1 MGKQKKQQCN
11 SLGNNSVKIRRVDK
25 AFEPYRQ
32 AFIHGDIQQQSYIIN
47 EFVSSL
53 VAAEYAKLTEERGY
67 CMEKC
72 LPIEEIF
79 TCNLCRE
86 LLHVPVTLVCGH
98 TFCLECLGNYER
110 EGRTMCPGCGQES
123 NLHYT
128 SNIVVREL
136 SRICFPEKTSIRN
149 CIVEANNLLRERK
162 MEEFMELTK
171 NLLTKYPENVDLLHL
186 RANGYQCLKSYS
198 DALNV
203 LDFACTLAPFC
214 TKVLYARGE
223 LLASIDEPEEAMVMF
238 LRASALKPN
247 DLTYRGRLT
256 SCLEKPLR
264 NICNSS
270 ELCSPSSSY
279 NADHE
284 ATTKRVLKGLPVKSE
299 PNFDESTTTAQNMS
313 RRRPAC
319 INEDGQVGHRNVA
332 VTMNSN
338 EHAFTTDSTD
348 HRGDPTCRTDATEK
362 TVDTLMDQD
371 RSCYKKEETK
381 NISQCQRVSCIQRNI
396 IVPPKSNIPSELE
409 CKLCFNL
416 LYEPVTTSCG
426 HSFCRACLERCLD
439 HRFHCPCCRTNL
451 QSYLEHFIMK
461 NVGTCKV
468 LESLCLLKFKD
479 EYQTRRLAYEK
490 ELLDFSRCES
500 NKDEIPIFV
509 CTLAV
514 PDIACP
520 LHIFEPRYKLMIRRC
535 IESGSRQFG
544 MCAPD
549 PEQTFATVGTMLHI
563 NDVNFLPDGR
573 SVVHTVGSRRFQV
586 LERGLQDGYNTAK
599 VAWLQDE
606 CDESDYTKLNCEVY
620 NMMIQWFEKL
630 PSEQKICIV
639 KAVGRL
645 PDALQGTNENGPSW
659 LWWLLVAMP
668 LNHEAKQII
677 LSMTSITERL
687 NSAKRFL
694 AILLSRL

>member
-1 MGKQKKQQCN
+1 MLSYHVMGKQKKQQYN
-11 SLGNNSVKIRRVDK
+11 LLGNNSVKIRRVDE

-53 VAAEYAKLTEERGY
+53 VAAEYAKLVEERGY

-79 TCNLCRE
+79 TCKLCRE

-136 SRICFPEKTSIRN
+136 SRIWLPEKTYIRN
-149 CIVEANNLLRERK
+149 CIVEANNLLREIK

-171 NLLTKYPENVDLLHL
+171 NLLTKYPENIDLLHL
-186 RANGYQCLKSYS
+186 RANGYQCLKGYS

-214 TKVLYARGE
+214 SKVLYARGE

-238 LRASALKPN
+238 LRASVLKPN
-247 DLTYRGRLT
+247 DPTYRGRLT
-256 SCLEKPLR
+256 SYLEKCLR

-284 ATTKRVLKGLPVKSE
+284 APTKRVLKGLPVKSE
-299 PNFDESTTTAQNMS
+299 PNFDESTTTAHRN
-313 RRRPAC
+313 
-319 INEDGQVGHRNVA
+319 GHRNVA
-332 VTMNSN
+332 VTINSN
-338 EHAFTTDSTD
+338 KHAFRTDSND
-348 HRGDPTCRTDATEK
+348 HRGDPMRTTDATEK

-371 RSCYKKEETK
+371 RSCYKTQETESE
-381 NISQCQRVSCIQRNI
+381 NISQCQRVGCIHRNMI

-426 HSFCRACLERCLD
+426 HSLCRACLKRCLD
-439 HRFHCPCCRTNL
+439 HRLDCPCCRTNL

-490 ELLDFSRCES
+490 ELLEFSR
-500 NKDEIPIFV
+500 
-509 CTLAV
+509 
-514 PDIACP
+514 
-520 LHIFEPRYKLMIRRC
+520 
-535 IESGSRQFG
+535 
-544 MCAPD
+544 
-549 PEQTFATVGTMLHI
+549 
-563 NDVNFLPDGR
+563 
-573 SVVHTVGSRRFQV
+573 
-586 LERGLQDGYNTAK
+586 
-599 VAWLQDE
+599 
-606 CDESDYTKLNCEVY
+606 
-620 NMMIQWFEKL
+620 
-630 PSEQKICIV
+630 
-639 KAVGRL
+639 
-645 PDALQGTNENGPSW
+645 
-659 LWWLLVAMP
+659 
-668 LNHEAKQII
+668 
-677 LSMTSITERL
+677 
-687 NSAKRFL
+687 
-694 AILLSRL
+694 

>member
-1 MGKQKKQQCN
+1 MRSKHVPNSRVTRNAAQTSVFHKYKVGGILVYINKLRAFTDEDRVIFSADQAHKSSTRLLLFFRIHIYIREQHKTYTCKTYNILTMLSYQFVGKQNKQQYN
-11 SLGNNSVKIRRVDK
+11 SLGNNSVKIRRVDE

-47 EFVSSL
+47 EFVPSL
-53 VAAEYAKLTEERGY
+53 VAAEYAKLVEERGY

-72 LPIEEIF
+72 LPIEDIF

-110 EGRTMCPGCGQES
+110 DGRTVCPGCEQES

-149 CIVEANNLLRERK
+149 CIVEANNLLREQK

-186 RANGYQCLKSYS
+186 RANGYQCLKGYS

-214 TKVLYARGE
+214 SKVLYARGE

-247 DLTYRGRLT
+247 DLTYRDRLT
-256 SCLEKPLR
+256 SCLEKLLR

-270 ELCSPSSSY
+270 ELCSPSWSY

-284 ATTKRVLKGLPVKSE
+284 ATTKRVLKGLP
-299 PNFDESTTTAQNMS
+299 
-313 RRRPAC
+313 C
-319 INEDGQVGHRNVA
+319 
-332 VTMNSN
+332 
-338 EHAFTTDSTD
+338 
-348 HRGDPTCRTDATEK
+348 DATEK
-362 TVDTLMDQD
+362 TIDTLMDQD
-371 RSCYKKEETK
+371 RSRYKKEEIE
-381 NISQCQRVSCIQRNI
+381 NISQCQRASCIHRNI
-396 IVPPKSNIPSELE
+396 IVPPKSSIPSELE

-426 HSFCRACLERCLD
+426 HSFCRACLRRCLD
-439 HRFHCPCCRTNL
+439 HRLDCPCCRTNL
-451 QSYLEHFIMK
+451 QSYLEHFVMK

-479 EYQTRRLAYEK
+479 EYQTRRLSHEK
-490 ELLDFSRCES
+490 ELLEFSR
-500 NKDEIPIFV
+500 
-509 CTLAV
+509 
-514 PDIACP
+514 
-520 LHIFEPRYKLMIRRC
+520 
-535 IESGSRQFG
+535 
-544 MCAPD
+544 
-549 PEQTFATVGTMLHI
+549 
-563 NDVNFLPDGR
+563 
-573 SVVHTVGSRRFQV
+573 
-586 LERGLQDGYNTAK
+586 
-599 VAWLQDE
+599 
-606 CDESDYTKLNCEVY
+606 
-620 NMMIQWFEKL
+620 
-630 PSEQKICIV
+630 
-639 KAVGRL
+639 
-645 PDALQGTNENGPSW
+645 
-659 LWWLLVAMP
+659 
-668 LNHEAKQII
+668 
-677 LSMTSITERL
+677 
-687 NSAKRFL
+687 
-694 AILLSRL
+694 

>member
-1 MGKQKKQQCN
+1 
-11 SLGNNSVKIRRVDK
+11 
-25 AFEPYRQ
+25 
-32 AFIHGDIQQQSYIIN
+32 
-47 EFVSSL
+47 
-53 VAAEYAKLTEERGY
+53 
-67 CMEKC
+67 
-72 LPIEEIF
+72 
-79 TCNLCRE
+79 
-86 LLHVPVTLVCGH
+86 
-98 TFCLECLGNYER
+98 
-110 EGRTMCPGCGQES
+110 
-123 NLHYT
+123 
-128 SNIVVREL
+128 
-136 SRICFPEKTSIRN
+136 
-149 CIVEANNLLRERK
+149 
-162 MEEFMELTK
+162 
-171 NLLTKYPENVDLLHL
+171 
-186 RANGYQCLKSYS
+186 
-198 DALNV
+198 
-203 LDFACTLAPFC
+203 
-214 TKVLYARGE
+214 
-223 LLASIDEPEEAMVMF
+223 MVMF

-256 SCLEKPLR
+256 SCLEKRLR

-284 ATTKRVLKGLPVKSE
+284 ATTKRVLKCLPVKSE

-313 RRRPAC
+313 RRIPVC

-338 EHAFTTDSTD
+338 EHAFRTDSTD

-362 TVDTLMDQD
+362 TVDTLSLMDQD
-371 RSCYKKEETK
+371 RSRYKKEETESK

-396 IVPPKSNIPSELE
+396 IIPPKSNIPSELE

-426 HSFCRACLERCLD
+426 HSLCRACLRRCLD
-439 HRFHCPCCRTNL
+439 HRLDCPCCRTNL

-468 LESLCLLKFKD
+468 LESLCMLKFKD

-490 ELLDFSRCES
+490 ELLEFSRCES

-620 NMMIQWFEKL
+620 NMMTQWLEKL

-668 LNHEAKQII
+668 LNHEAKHII

-694 AILLSRL
+694 AILLRRSTQQPNFACDRGPWPC